1 MKEKNMWIKTQAL
14 IEEGLNKHAL
24 LDKIHKIK
32 MARVNAKMNKEIL
45 LKKNKP
51 ERSER
56 VKIKSAVSKE
66 EVYKPSIE
74 HLEEKEQK
82 ILQFLNEAR
91 TENYKIKRDI
101 KQEHHDFI

>member
-1 MKEKNMWIKTQAL
+1 MSKERVFLEKKEQGLELKEKNMWIKTQAL

-74 HLEEKEQK
+74 HLEEKE
-82 ILQFLNEAR
+82 
-91 TENYKIKRDI
+91 
-101 KQEHHDFI
+101 